1 MENATFYQYNEN
13 PNAGGEKK
21 QFFQKRKMENQ
32 TCMGGWN
39 KKS

>member
-1 MENATFYQYNEN
+1 MEPTTLYQYNELPN
-13 PNAGGEKK
+13 PTGEKK